1 MENKELVIYNEQGE
15 IVECGFK
22 RVDLSNPTTILNYC
36 GDVKDAIGNILDS
49 TAQMVIEL
57 DEMLVTEDDIKKIE
71 SFDISLEE
79 SEKVTTKK
87 SIIRRIKK
95 LLKKAGIEAFD
106 DVLVEDNYASRFY
119 KYCDLLNKVTVAVES
134 QKQNTL
140 NDIELKNNI
149 IKEMEPLIK
158 KLELMIGVGLKD
170 KQKYDNETEQLK
182 RDADISDIDKQHE
195 IQVRTQVSAIFNN
208 KLNELEKA
216 LILYKEQVQAYRIQQ
231 NSDMELV
238 MSNDSYVKD
247 SVPILKAQG
256 SVMVFN
262 KLQTKRIQRQQA
274 LDKATN
280 NAVINNAKEL
290 EINAQ
295 AAVNLSVEGR
305 IALEAIK
312 EVENAIRNGI
322 QIIKT
327 GKKLRQ
333 EKNER
338 ERRELSKINEALD
351 RYNEEFLDL
360 AVTNQITVKNVPKT
374 RRRVIGR

>member
-49 TAQMVIEL
+49 TAQMVIEV

-79 SEKVTTKK
+79 SEKVTNKK
-87 SIIRRIKK
+87 SIIKRIKK

-158 KLELMIGVGLKD
+158 TLELMIEVGLKD

>member
-49 TAQMVIEL
+49 TAQMVIEV

>member
-290 EINAQ
+290 ESNAQ